1 MSKLQKQIK
10 NDLELPRGET
20 KVLQAEDKDYD
31 RGLLV
36 KLLEDGGYE
45 VVYWYDKLKA
55 YPIEVL
61 VDGES
66 IKKDAKKVTFKFHPE
81 LQKALNLSK
90 ENGGGGNGGGGGAAT
105 SGSFGSGGGTV
116 FTSTN
121 SGIYSPTYGGGSRRK
136 RKKRRKKSGID
147 KLADFITDNSPE
159 RKMIK
164 DLASFV
170 IKALEKDEKKFQVG
184 KRFRQQ
190 TSSTAMNDN
199 IARVDYQKGWMG
211 GYQADSLAR
220 GGEKDK
226 SSYISDEIEEE
237 TEEREFK

>member
-1 MSKLQKQIK
+1 MHKLQKQIDS
-10 NDLELPRGET
+10 DLELPRGET
-20 KVLQAEDKDYD
+20 RVLQAEDKDYN

-36 KLLEDGGYE
+36 KLLEDGGYD

-66 IKKDAKKVTFKFHPE
+66 VKKDAKKVTFKFHPE
-81 LQKALNLSK
+81 LKKTLDISK

-105 SGSFGSGGGTV
+105 SGSFGGGAGTV

-121 SGIYSPTYGGGSRRK
+121 SGIYSPTHGGGSQKK
-136 RKKRRKKSGID
+136 RKTRKKKSGID
-147 KLADFITDNSPE
+147 KLADFITGNSPE

-164 DLASFV
+164 NLTSFV
-170 IKALEKDEKKFQVG
+170 VKALEKDEKKFQEG
-184 KRFRQQ
+184 KKFRQQ

-199 IARVDYQKGWMG
+199 VARVDYMKTWMG
-211 GYQADSLAR
+211 GYQADALER
-220 GGEKDK
+220 GGAKDQGN
-226 SSYISDEIEEE
+226 YVSDEIEEE